1 MGYRPLPRI
10 NEDLDLLRKRLH
22 QTSDLRLKT
31 RLHLLVLVKAEKV
44 HTRQEA
50 AVRLALH
57 RNTVGRW
64 LRQYQAEGLDGLLRL
79 VRRGAPA
86 GQRALPEP
94 ALAALKRRL
103 QDPEGFAGYLEVQQ
117 WLEEE
122 FGLELSYKTVHKLVR
137 YRLKAKLKR
146 ARPRHAKKTKGRRP
160 ALQPA

>member
-1 MGYRPLPRI
+1 MGYRPLPHI
-10 NEDLDLLRKRLH
+10 SEDLDLLRKRLR
-22 QTSDLRLKT
+22 QTSDLRLKP
-31 RLHLLVLVKAEKV
+31 RLHLLVLVKAKKV
-44 HTRQEA
+44 RTRQEA
-50 AVRLALH
+50 AARLALH

-64 LRQYQAEGLDGLLRL
+64 LRRYQVEGLDGLLRL
-79 VRRGAPA
+79 ARRGAPV

-103 QDPEGFAGYLEVQQ
+103 EDPEGFGSYLEVQQ
-117 WLEEE
+117 WLEEA

-146 ARPRHAKKTKGRRP
+146 PRPRHAKKTSRKRP